1 MNLVIINKINLIEI
15 KKKSE
20 GNEVSYLKYDIVLVG
35 YFLSKF
41 LIEYVVYCFK
51 VSELKSLIW

>member
-20 GNEVSYLKYDIVLVG
+20 GNEVSYLKYDIVLG
-35 YFLSKF
+35 YFWSKF
-41 LIEYVVYCFK
+41 LIEYVVYSFK
-51 VSELKSLIW
+51 VSEFKSLI